1 MFRYTIITYNYNN
14 AENIIQHI
22 GSLINIDY
30 NDYEIIIIDDNSH
43 DNSLDLLQ
51 EKLTIR
57 NNIRTI
63 SCKYH
68 RGVFNCLNIGI
79 EMANGKYI
87 MFTNSN
93 YTINNNIFR
102 TIDYNINE
110 KAISPEMI
118 EYKIVKKS
126 NHEYMNLIISN
137 DIVKNLGFFDT
148 FEYYSDWEYK
158 YRIRK
163 IYTPFYIDIVLGQQ
177 IKYEEDDDIDFRN
190 NIYFKNKFSCLKD
203 RLYIPKDNRLKLMSF
218 ELEPYIYSNE
228 DVIVSEDN
236 NEIFCKQFFRIFKKS
251 VYKICNIDN
260 KIKITISNMNN
271 KIMPIKDGNIIFD
284 IGIYK
289 INYELEDNKVI
300 TFEPIYFIDTN

>member
-1 MFRYTIITYNYNN
+1 
-14 AENIIQHI
+14 
-22 GSLINIDY
+22 
-30 NDYEIIIIDDNSH
+30 
-43 DNSLDLLQ
+43 
-51 EKLTIR
+51 
-57 NNIRTI
+57 
-63 SCKYH
+63 
-68 RGVFNCLNIGI
+68 
-79 EMANGKYI
+79 MANGKYI

-177 IKYEEDDDIDFRN
+177 IKYAEDDDIDFRN
-190 NIYFKNKFSCLKD
+190 NIYFKNKFKA
-203 RLYIPKDNRLKLMSF
+203 
-218 ELEPYIYSNE
+218 
-228 DVIVSEDN
+228 
-236 NEIFCKQFFRIFKKS
+236 
-251 VYKICNIDN
+251 
-260 KIKITISNMNN
+260 
-271 KIMPIKDGNIIFD
+271 
-284 IGIYK
+284 
-289 INYELEDNKVI
+289 
-300 TFEPIYFIDTN
+300 

>member
-14 AENIIQHI
+14 AVNILQHI

-63 SCKYH
+63 TCKYH

-79 EMANGKYI
+79 EIAKGKYI

-93 YTINNNIFR
+93 YTINNNIFK
-102 TIDYNINE
+102 TIDYNLDE
-110 KAISPEMI
+110 KNISPDMI
-118 EYKIVKKS
+118 EYKLVKKS
-126 NHEYMNLIISN
+126 NYDYMNLIISQN
-137 DIVKNLGFFDT
+137 VIKDLGYFDT

-177 IKYEEDDDIDFRN
+177 IKYAEDDNIDFRN
-190 NIYFKNKFSCLKD
+190 NVFFKNKFTSIKN
-203 RLYIPKDNRLKLMSF
+203 RLYIPKDNRLKLMNF

-228 DVIVSEDN
+228 DVIINEDN
-236 NEIFCKQFFRIFKKS
+236 EEIFCKQFFRIFKRS
-251 VYKICNIDN
+251 EYRLCNIDN
-260 KIKITISNMNN
+260 KIKITISNMGNN
-271 KIMPIKDGNIIFD
+271 IMPIINGKLILNE
-284 IGIYK
+284 GIYK
-289 INYELEDNKVI
+289 ICYELEDNKVI
-300 TFEPIYFIDTN
+300 KFEPIYFMDTS